1 MFAFDL
7 SKPLIGKADI
17 GLEKTVADVFDY
29 VGFHF
34 FDNYPKWALEVIE
47 FEVLQEQ
54 PIGVGSRAK
63 QVRIEQG
70 QKVESTFE
78 ITEFMPLQKFALES
92 VNQEFREVYTFKE
105 NEESDF
111 TRLEISFE
119 LLHVD
124 FFMRPFEKL
133 IRVAIEEGLQNS
145 LENILTLLCGH
156 YGGSEPV

>member
-17 GLEKTVADVFDY
+17 GLEKCVAEVFDY

-47 FEVLQEQ
+47 FEVLQEH
-54 PIGVGSRAK
+54 PIGAGSRAK

-78 ITEFMPLQKFALES
+78 ITEFMPLQKLALES

-105 NEESDF
+105 NDESDS

-119 LLHVD
+119 LLHID

-156 YGGSEPV
+156 YGESEPV